1 MYVLRARYVSTCGGV
16 ALRFMRQT
24 QTTRLAS
31 PFHPDGGRIHT
42 RCCNDGFRAELV
54 CMCAQTC
61 CYACGFLL
69 RLHMYLVLSFLHVH
83 MQLLL
88 HWEAGCLLVHMVAHM
103 TKRIL
108 SMLARVFLCSRPSL
122 KVYKRVILRPLA
134 KKMRSPPAIANMVC
148 YTLYPVTARR
158 KLLELHNENHSRCSE
173 RTPKA
178 KEPKR
183 DSTTE
188 NDSRQSCCRAIQT
201 YEDTENI

>member
-1 MYVLRARYVSTCGGV
+1 MYVLHARYVGTCGGV
-16 ALRFMRQT
+16 DFHHLFIRTAGVFTPVAATTVSVLNLFACALK
-24 QTTRLAS
+24 LAAMLAAS
-31 PFHPDGGRIHT
+31 
-42 RCCNDGFRAELV
+42 CL
-54 CMCAQTC
+54 Q
-61 CYACGFLL
+61 
-69 RLHMYLVLSFLHVH
+69 LHVYLVLSFLHVH

-88 HWEAGCLLVHMVAHM
+88 HWEAGCLLVHMVARM

-158 KLLELHNENHSRCSE
+158 KLLELHNENCSRCSE

-188 NDSRQSCCRAIQT
+188 NDSRQNCCRAIQT